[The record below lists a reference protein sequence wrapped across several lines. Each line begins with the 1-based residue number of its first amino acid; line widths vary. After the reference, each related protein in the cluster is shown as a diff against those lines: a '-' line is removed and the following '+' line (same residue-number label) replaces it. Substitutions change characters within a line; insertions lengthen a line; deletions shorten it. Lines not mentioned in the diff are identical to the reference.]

1 MMIRRAEQALEVAR
15 YYQHKNMS
23 LQPGSLVWLH
33 KRATNQLDGDLMIAR
48 KLALQWSGPFIYLRT
63 INDCLGEISRQ
74 DKGVQTGKLMRVH
87 LSKLCL
93 YRDPEAY
100 PGQHAE
106 LFKPG
111 KMGALDD
118 GSTENSEEED
128 QLLQLPIV
136 ELTPE
141 AAAQAPADHFYRIPE
156 AALDIPDEID
166 RSQPEVPAPV
176 KVQDWLEG
184 QAVIENASR
193 EGAQPTG
200 AQGPGASRREA
211 FWNEPHRAQEA
222 GAREERQHASRE
234 IKPAGPT
241 DRAPGA
247 DRREAFPDANRVPR
261 DGARE
266 EAGHAPRQIK
276 PAGPRWQP
284 VRDEMMSFEE
294 PPPILPVIHADGE
307 GWQTVKT
314 KKKKKERRQP
324 SPIPPLPSPA

>member
-1 MMIRRAEQALEVAR
+1 MIRAIRTEGVQQWVPAVRMAEQHYNHKVHHGTGHAPVELHLGIDPRHPGILAPPGQEAAPLNYADMDEYNKQQAQIAQWVRGKLMIRQAEQAREVAR

-33 KRATNQLDGDLMIAR
+33 KRATNQLDGDLLVAR

-74 DKGVQTGKLMRVH
+74 DKGVQTGKPMRVH
-87 LSKLCL
+87 LSKLRL

-118 GSTENSEEED
+118 GSTENSKEED
-128 QLLQLPIV
+128 QLLQLPII
-136 ELTPE
+136 ELTQE
-141 AAAQAPADHFYRIPE
+141 DAAQAPADHFYRMPE

-166 RSQPEVPAPV
+166 QSQPEVPAPV

-193 EGAQPTG
+193 ESAQHAG
-200 AQGPGASRREA
+200 DQGPGDSRREA
-211 FWNEPHRAQEA
+211 FRNE
-222 GAREERQHASRE
+222 
-234 IKPAGPT
+234 
-241 DRAPGA
+241 
-247 DRREAFPDANRVPR
+247 
-261 DGARE
+261 
-266 EAGHAPRQIK
+266 
-276 PAGPRWQP
+276 
-284 VRDEMMSFEE
+284 
-294 PPPILPVIHADGE
+294 L
-307 GWQTVKT
+307 
-314 KKKKKERRQP
+314 
-324 SPIPPLPSPA
+324 